1 MPETP
6 IVIADTLNRGAVRS
20 QASRRGCPA
29 RIAAPWQGP
38 MQPIDAAKGTRR
50 TKEQGLA
57 SEASDEKSP
66 RRRRRTS
73 EEVADRILEAA
84 AEEFE
89 LSGYSG
95 ATTAAIARRAE
106 VTEAQIFR
114 FHASK
119 QDLFRAAIF
128 TPLNRHFA
136 DFQARQLDDLDT
148 VKDGRGLAK
157 TYIAE
162 LQDFMASHSRMF
174 MSLLV
179 ANAYS
184 PDATGAMSELDGLQ
198 AYFEQGKAMMSA
210 RLGQDAK
217 ISPELMVRISFAAVL
232 ANLMF
237 RDWLF
242 PPGLASDQEIRDAI
256 ATFVI
261 EGVEANGPIGQTGR
275 SAT

>member
-1 MPETP
+1 M
-6 IVIADTLNRGAVRS
+6 
-20 QASRRGCPA
+20 
-29 RIAAPWQGP
+29 
-38 MQPIDAAKGTRR
+38 
-50 TKEQGLA
+50 QGLA
-57 SEASDEKSP
+57 KEKP
-66 RRRRRTS
+66 DAKGGRRRRRTS

-119 QDLFRAAIF
+119 QDLFRDAIF

-136 DFQARQLDDLDT
+136 DFQTRRLTDLKGVDDKHDLAR
-148 VKDGRGLAK
+148 
-157 TYIAE
+157 TYISE
-162 LQDFMASHSRMF
+162 LQEFMADHSRMF
-174 MSLLV
+174 MSLIV

-184 PDATGAMSELDGLQ
+184 PDATGGMSDLDGLQ
-198 AYFEQGKAMMSA
+198 AYFEKGKAMMTS
-210 RLGQDAK
+210 RVGKGAK
-217 ISPELMVRISFAAVL
+217 VSPELMVRVSFAAVL

-242 PPGLASDQEIRDAI
+242 PQGIASEDEIRDAI

-261 EGVEANGPIGQTGR
+261 EGVEANGPIGEWGPDGEGPA
-275 SAT
+275 SD

>member
-1 MPETP
+1 M
-6 IVIADTLNRGAVRS
+6 AK
-20 QASRRGCPA
+20 QAS
-29 RIAAPWQGP
+29 
-38 MQPIDAAKGTRR
+38 DD
-50 TKEQGLA
+50 KE
-57 SEASDEKSP
+57 S
-66 RRRRRTS
+66 RRRRRSS

-89 LSGYSG
+89 LAGYSG

-136 DFQARQLDDLDT
+136 EFQARSRVGPAGD
-148 VKDGRGLAK
+148 RPAHELARE
-157 TYIAE
+157 YIGE

-174 MSLLV
+174 MSLIV

-184 PDATGAMSELDGLQ
+184 PESTGGIAEMEGLQ
-198 AYFEQGKAMMSA
+198 AYFEQGKAMMRA
-210 RLGQDAK
+210 RVGESPPV
-217 ISPELMVRISFAAVL
+217 SPELMVRVSFAAVL

-242 PPGLASDQEIRDAI
+242 PPGLAGDEEIRDAI

-261 EGVEANGPIGQTGR
+261 EGIEANGPVGGREEGQDAASPRG
-275 SAT
+275 

>member
-1 MPETP
+1 E
-6 IVIADTLNRGAVRS
+6 
-20 QASRRGCPA
+20 
-29 RIAAPWQGP
+29 
-38 MQPIDAAKGTRR
+38 AKG
-50 TKEQGLA
+50 
-57 SEASDEKSP
+57 P
-66 RRRRRTS
+66 RRRRRSS

-119 QDLFRAAIF
+119 QELFRAAIF

-136 DFQARQLDDLDT
+136 DFQARTVADPGADRDGHDLARD
-148 VKDGRGLAK
+148 
-157 TYIAE
+157 YIGE
-162 LQDFMASHSRMF
+162 LQDFMARHSRMF
-174 MSLLV
+174 LSLVV

-184 PDATGAMSELDGLQ
+184 PEATGGIDALDGLQ
-198 AYFEQGKAMMSA
+198 AYFDKGKAMMAA
-210 RLGQDAK
+210 RVGDAPRV
-217 ISPELMVRISFAAVL
+217 SPELMVRVSFAAVL

-242 PPGLASDQEIRDAI
+242 PPGLAGDAEIREAI
-256 ATFVI
+256 AAFVI
-261 EGVEANGPIGQTGR
+261 EGIEANGRI
-275 SAT
+275 

>member
-1 MPETP
+1 M
-6 IVIADTLNRGAVRS
+6 
-20 QASRRGCPA
+20 
-29 RIAAPWQGP
+29 
-38 MQPIDAAKGTRR
+38 
-50 TKEQGLA
+50 A
-57 SEASDEKSP
+57 SEGADAKTP
-66 RRRRRTS
+66 RRRRRSS

-136 DFQARQLDDLDT
+136 DFQARTVADPASEHDGKDLA
-148 VKDGRGLAK
+148 RA
-157 TYIAE
+157 YIAE
-162 LQDFMASHSRMF
+162 LQDFMARHSRMF
-174 MSLLV
+174 LSLVV

-184 PDATGAMSELDGLQ
+184 PGATGGIDALDGLQ
-198 AYFEQGKAMMSA
+198 AYFDKGKAMMTA
-210 RLGQDAK
+210 RVGESPRV
-217 ISPELMVRISFAAVL
+217 SPELMVRVSFAAVL

-242 PPGLASDQEIRDAI
+242 PPGLAGEDEIREAI
-256 ATFVI
+256 AAFVI
-261 EGVEANGPIGQTGR
+261 EGIEANGRI
-275 SAT
+275 